1 MTDTTPTS
9 ATPADPAALTHP
21 LCRTCGTQYT
31 APRPDCPVCL
41 DERQYVS
48 PAGQQWTSVAELR
61 AEGHTGRFEEEGP
74 DVLGIGVT
82 PQFAIGQRALLL
94 RTAAGNVL
102 WDCVPYLDDAM
113 VRAVE
118 EVGGIDHIAI
128 SHPHFY
134 SSMVEWAHAFD
145 APIHLHEADRQW
157 VGRPD
162 PAIRFWS
169 GRTHHLTDEVTLI
182 NPGVHFPG
190 SAVLHWSA
198 GDGALFTG
206 DVVNVCPDNR
216 WVTLMYSYANHIPE
230 RPHAVRAAADLLS
243 TYRFDRIYGAW
254 WHRVVPSHGNETLT
268 RSVTRY
274 LTFTHPTP

>member
-1 MTDTTPTS
+1 MTDTTDPT
-9 ATPADPAALTHP
+9 APPI
-21 LCRTCGTQYT
+21 CRACGTQY
-31 APRPDCPVCL
+31 AVARPDCPVCL
-41 DERQYVS
+41 DERQY
-48 PAGQQWTSVAELR
+48 PAPGGQRWTTRAELR
-61 AEGHTGRFEEEGP
+61 AEGHSGRFEEQGP
-74 DVLGIGVT
+74 GVLGVGVT
-82 PQFAIGQRALLL
+82 PHFAIGQRALLL

-118 EVGGIDHIAI
+118 ELGGIDHIAI

-134 SSMVEWAHAFD
+134 SSMVDWAHAFD
-145 APIHLHEADRQW
+145 APVHLHEADREW

-162 PAIRFWS
+162 PALRFWS
-169 GRTHHLTDEVTLI
+169 GRTLRLTDEVTLI

-216 WVTLMYSYANHIPE
+216 WVSFMYSYPNHIPE
-230 RPHAVRAAADLLS
+230 RPRAVRAAADLLAGH
-243 TYRFDRIYGAW
+243 RFERIYGAW
-254 WHRVVPSHGNETLT
+254 WNRVVTSRGNEVLA
-268 RSVTRY
+268 RSVDRY
-274 LTFTHPTP
+274 LRFEEATTAVARV